1 MKVKFWG
8 VRGSI
13 PTPGSE
19 TQAWGGNTSCVEVRK
34 PGHDPLVFDCG
45 TGARGLGLDLI
56 GREPRRLDLVFTHL
70 HMDHL
75 FGLPFFMPIYTP
87 GYHVRI
93 TVPAH
98 SNEEAT
104 EKVAKYLNGLYHPTR
119 LDSVPAT
126 LEFRAIRPGMVFDVS
141 GFEAQGVALNHPG
154 GSVGY
159 RVTDGERTIAYM
171 TDTGPFAKPGEG
183 VHAAKAPT
191 PAEERIMN
199 FLQGCDLVVYDTMY
213 TLDEYLERPTWGHC
227 YPEYAH
233 SLCRAAG
240 VGRLALF
247 HHLPD
252 ASDAVLDRRA
262 ASWAQVESPPAFL
275 AREGETVSVE
285 G

>member
-1 MKVKFWG
+1 LKVKFWG

-13 PTPGSE
+13 PTPGAE
-19 TQAWGGNTSCVEVRK
+19 TQAWGGNTSCVELS
-34 PGHDPLVFDCG
+34 HAAHNPLVFDCG
-45 TGARGLGLDLI
+45 TGARALGLDLI
-56 GREPRRLDLVFTHL
+56 QREPRRLDLLFTHL

-75 FGLPFFMPIYTP
+75 FGLPFFMPLYTP

-93 TVPAH
+93 TVPAY
-98 SNEEAT
+98 SDEEAANAI
-104 EKVAKYLNGLYHPTR
+104 AKYLNGVYHPTR

-126 LEFRAIRPGMVFDVS
+126 LEFRAIRPGAR
-141 GFEAQGVALNHPG
+141 FEASGLEVQGVGLNHPG

-159 RVTDGERTIAYM
+159 RVTDGDRSIAYV
-171 TDTGPFAKPGEG
+171 TDTAPFAKPGQG
-183 VHAAKAPT
+183 VHAGKSPT
-191 PAEERIMN
+191 PAEERVLA

-213 TLDEYLERPTWGHC
+213 TLDQYLERMTWGHS

-240 VGRLALF
+240 VEVLVLF

-252 ASDAVLDRRA
+252 ASDAMLDQREA
-262 ASWAQVESPPAFL
+262 HWAQAESPSVLL
-275 AREGETVSVE
+275 AREGGIVSVE